1 MKNNEYEKDEEKKE
15 VLDLMEENLS
25 LQEVMR
31 LALYMDCLEND
42 AYNIAIVSILN
53 TIKDTGSDYC
63 FEELEDIIFNKRHL
77 LKANTV

>member
-31 LALYMDCLEND
+31 LAL
-42 AYNIAIVSILN
+42 
-53 TIKDTGSDYC
+53 
-63 FEELEDIIFNKRHL
+63 
-77 LKANTV
+77 

>member
-31 LALYMDCLEND
+31 LALYMDCLFNES
-42 AYNIAIVSILN
+42 YNLAIESILDA
-53 TIKDTGSDYC
+53 IKDQGNDYC
-63 FEELEDIIFNKRHL
+63 FEELEDIILNKRHL
-77 LKANTV
+77 LKINTV